1 MKIALKELVLT
12 NDDLLRLLAWVTTT
26 RADLNLKEA
35 QFTPEGVV
43 TRGTMK
49 TPLGS
54 LGYEMKWALSFEGK
68 VVLSK
73 LLQIKLGQSLP
84 VPFLKSM
91 VLEQIHGLLKGFPG
105 VESQGETIRINGSE
119 ALSSQG
125 VNIEGEMV
133 SLDLING
140 EMRVQFS

>member
-12 NDDLLRLLAWVTTT
+12 NDDLLRLLAWVTTS

-35 QFTPEGVV
+35 YFTPEGVV

-73 LLQIKLGQSLP
+73 LLQIKLGQSRA
-84 VPFLKSM
+84 F
-91 VLEQIHGLLKGFPG
+91 
-105 VESQGETIRINGSE
+105 
-119 ALSSQG
+119 
-125 VNIEGEMV
+125 
-133 SLDLING
+133 
-140 EMRVQFS
+140 